1 MLRDG
6 HGARAIHSRTF
17 HPIARHVPILGAGT
31 VDAVDKSIWFE
42 VWVPMLSH
50 PVSLVLEH
58 AERVRRFSSLRP
70 ARVHFNEQEG
80 AVEDYPELCPARHS
94 PQCPHPSSCS
104 DGRELFGRWW
114 RWWGVEYKLLVLPP
128 VIKREFVRQAGSL
141 GEPVL

>member
-17 HPIARHVPILGAGT
+17 HPIARHMPILGAGT
-31 VDAVDKSIWFE
+31 VDAVDKSIGFE

-58 AERVRRFSSLRP
+58 AERVRR
-70 ARVHFNEQEG
+70 G
-80 AVEDYPELCPARHS
+80 
-94 PQCPHPSSCS
+94 
-104 DGRELFGRWW
+104 
-114 RWWGVEYKLLVLPP
+114 YKLLVLPP
-128 VIKREFVRQAGSL
+128 FIKREFVRQAGSF

>member
-17 HPIARHVPILGAGT
+17 HPITRHMPILGAGT
-31 VDAVDKSIWFE
+31 VDAVDKSIGFE

-94 PQCPHPSSCS
+94 PQCPHPSSSS

-114 RWWGVEYKLLVLPP
+114 RWWGVGYKLLVLPP
-128 VIKREFVRQAGSL
+128 FIKREFVRQAGSF
-141 GEPVL
+141 GKPVL